1 MKTLIV
7 EDDYITSQVMQE
19 IMLSYGECDI
29 AENGKIAIDLFNNAL
44 SQDERYDLIFL
55 DIMMPEMDGQDVL
68 ALIRQMEE
76 QFDIKGLDG
85 VKIIMSTALDD
96 FSNVSKAFG
105 NQCEGYIVK
114 PIEKDKVI
122 KALES
127 VGIIE

>member
-29 AENGKIAIDLFNNAL
+29 AENGRIAVDLFSNAL
-44 SQDERYDLIFL
+44 EQKEAYDLVFL

-68 ALIRQMEE
+68 PLLRQIEE
-76 QFDIKGLDG
+76 QFSIQGLDG

-96 FSNVSKAFG
+96 YLNLSKAFG

-114 PIEKDKVI
+114 PIEKEKVI
-122 KALES
+122 KALQTA
-127 VGIIE
+127 GLID

>member
-29 AENGKIAIDLFNNAL
+29 AEDGKIAIDLFNNAL
-44 SQDERYDLIFL
+44 SHDERYDLIFL

-76 QFDIKGLDG
+76 QFGIKGLDG

-122 KALES
+122 KALQS
-127 VGIIE
+127 VGMID